1 MKYVGT
7 VADSFTLTA
16 FAWPEVPHVL
26 PDGSRMSRQT
36 VLTVVCTVPSAGL
49 ALSSPLLP
57 LYKFASVV
65 ALFVEDVLYTRPAAA
80 KAPAFA

>member
-1 MKYVGT
+1 MSVPRGRAT
-7 VADSFTLTA
+7 LAAALVAGGCFFALAGDGIRAYFT
-16 FAWPEVPHVL
+16 
-26 PDGSRMSRQT
+26 PDDMMNLYG
-36 VLTVVCTVPSAGL
+36 